1 MKKALLI
8 ILSIIICALIG
19 AGAFWGGLNI
29 GQELGYDSGK
39 QIGDSLGYR
48 KGLKD
53 GYDKGFKTRDTLCKA
68 ENKAKT
74 ADQLRKELMEKEMGD
89 VSKNLKGSI
98 EFTQI
103 DIGGFYDTKYV
114 KQGVLNIHNSS
125 MMAAYKNIKVKL
137 KFYNSSDELIDS
149 KEININQT
157 VTSGKTIRYNINYKE
172 IPSGTNHTEVEILE
186 AMAD

>member
-1 MKKALLI
+1 
-8 ILSIIICALIG
+8 
-19 AGAFWGGLNI
+19 
-29 GQELGYDSGK
+29 
-39 QIGDSLGYR
+39 
-48 KGLKD
+48 
-53 GYDKGFKTRDTLCKA
+53 
-68 ENKAKT
+68 
-74 ADQLRKELMEKEMGD
+74 MEKEMGD
-89 VSKNLKGSI
+89 VSKNLKVSI